1 MLCSDIALL
10 LMINSSFPEQFSWS
24 TLFRINIEII
34 SLMQGILGPCLEA
47 QCTEDP
53 AEHPITEDVE
63 A

>member
-1 MLCSDIALL
+1 
-10 LMINSSFPEQFSWS
+10 MINSSFPEQFSWS